1 MNSTVNRVPKICIF
15 SDIFKNLEIA
25 SFKDDLFS
33 GYFQLLIEFKNK
45 QKNKDSR
52 CHMLRVLPYD
62 FSFDTVQTGY
72 FIKMSA
78 FPKPTRR
85 SHTLI
90 FGILK

>member
-62 FSFDTVQTGY
+62 L
-72 FIKMSA
+72 
-78 FPKPTRR
+78 
-85 SHTLI
+85 SHLI
-90 FGILK
+90 QSKQDILLKCRPFQNLPEEVIL